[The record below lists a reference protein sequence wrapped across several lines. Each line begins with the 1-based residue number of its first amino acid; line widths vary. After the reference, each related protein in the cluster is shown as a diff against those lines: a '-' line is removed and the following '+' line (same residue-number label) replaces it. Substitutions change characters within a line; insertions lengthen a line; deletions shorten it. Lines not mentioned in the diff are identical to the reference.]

1 MRAAA
6 VVAVVAVAAAGTPAR
21 AQDWTT
27 AGYDAQ
33 RSSWVRAPGKI
44 SAASLRKPGFELLWK
59 LGLADEAGAA
69 RGLTPPLLLG
79 LLVGGRGVPAP
90 GLLGAPPDR
99 VGAVGTHPGP
109 GGWERR

>member
-6 VVAVVAVAAAGTPAR
+6 VVAVAAVATAGNPAR

-44 SAASLRKPGFELLWK
+44 SA
-59 LGLADEAGAA
+59 
-69 RGLTPPLLLG
+69 
-79 LLVGGRGVPAP
+79 VP
-90 GLLGAPPDR
+90 
-99 VGAVGTHPGP
+99 
-109 GGWERR
+109 